1 MSVTM
6 RDAYGKKLAELGEV
20 NKKIVVLDADVSA
33 SSKSGYFAKAFPDRF
48 LNCGVAEGNM
58 AGVAAGLASA
68 GFHPVIN
75 TFAIF
80 IALKTV
86 DQLRH
91 DFCYNK
97 LPIVIAG
104 AYGGL
109 SDSFDGAS
117 HQAVEDIAVLRALPN
132 MEVIVPG
139 DNKQAELALEYALAQ
154 DHPVYLRLT
163 RNDSKDLPSSEGFAS
178 KTPIMLRPGAEVTI
192 AATGLCAAMALEA
205 AELLEK
211 DGIRAEVFTVPFVK
225 PILGDNLAESL
236 KKTRKLVT
244 VEEHSIM
251 GGFGSAVLEKA
262 AQSGA
267 LFQWQP
273 IGVEDRFGD
282 TGPYGD
288 ILAKYGLSAEKIAQK
303 IKNFK

>member
-6 RDAYGKKLAELGEV
+6 RDAYGKKLAELGGV

-48 LNCGVAEGNM
+48 INCGVAEGNM

-80 IALKTV
+80 IALKTP

-178 KTPIMLRPGAEVTI
+178 KAPIMLRPGAEVTI

-244 VEEHSIM
+244 VEEHSII
-251 GGFGSAVLEKA
+251 GGFGGAVLEKV

-267 LFQWQP
+267 SFKWQP

-288 ILAKYGLSAEKIAQK
+288 ILAKHGLSAEK
-303 IKNFK
+303 